1 MVSSIEYVCKIFQ
14 KSNISYPLIRKYLGT
29 YQGARNIG
37 ISESF
42 AYVLN
47 GLYVNRL
54 VPGVH

>member
-1 MVSSIEYVCKIFQ
+1 MSGYVS
-14 KSNISYPLIRKYLGT
+14 
-29 YQGARNIG
+29 GARNIG